1 MTDGQGGDGDG
12 KGDAGTGTWVILLLL
27 SVSLLSMLL
36 PFFKLAVAFLFVVAV
51 VSLVRDHVVAA
62 AAVVVVVETSF
73 VHFIPLT
80 FKLMPLHVFSL
91 YFSFTSSSTTTGV
104 IKSFFV
110 DVDWV

>member
-36 PFFKLAVAFLFVVAV
+36 PLFKLAVAFLFVVAV

-62 AAVVVVVETSF
+62 VVVVVVETSF

-91 YFSFTSSSTTTGV
+91 YLSFTSSSTTTGV

>member
-12 KGDAGTGTWVILLLL
+12 KGDAGIGTWVILLLL

-62 AAVVVVVETSF
+62 AVVVETSF

-91 YFSFTSSSTTTGV
+91 YLSFTSSSTTTGV